1 MEGKR
6 ILVVDDEK
14 LIVEYVSMGL
24 EMEGYSVISFT
35 EPKKAVEYL
44 RNNEIDLVLTDLKM
58 PEISGLDIVQVVS
71 ESQVDAEVII
81 FTGFASLD
89 SAIEAVRE
97 NVYDYVQKP
106 LELKDLILTIKR
118 ALDTQAVRR
127 ENKRLNHRIQ
137 TMFEQ
142 ISMLYEISRI
152 IYQIDDKELIFKFV
166 IDTIREGMGF
176 KNTGVFLLDEGHYN
190 LVNQS
195 ILPKDLI
202 SEFNFM
208 ENETINSMT
217 VSDTEPTIISNLN
230 REITVNQRTISIDDH
245 FTDLHLF
252 PIKFL
257 DRLIGFLAVL
267 STNKEVVSDEES
279 KLLQILTTQIA
290 PIFYRFIGIKTGE
303 SALKSSRFALEV
315 RLEEELYGAISNN
328 RPISLSVLEISNISS
343 TILTEKLSVIHEEMK
358 NVITSHLG
366 EDIYFLWAAPFL
378 LFLLIPDKDK
388 ISSELDIMEM
398 IRDFKNRHADQPEV
412 ENIDIFFSTVD
423 CQQDGI
429 TTHSLL
435 HQLWKKF
442 LPLREKKR
450 LGTISND

>member
-1 MEGKR
+1 MENKR

-24 EMEGYSVISFT
+24 EMEGYEVISFT

-44 RNNEIDLVLTDLKM
+44 RNNPIDLVLTDLKM

-81 FTGFASLD
+81 FTGYASLD

-127 ENKRLNHRIQ
+127 ENKRLNQKIQ

-166 IDTIREGMGF
+166 IDTIREGMGL
-176 KNTGVFLLDEGHYN
+176 KNTGVFILDEGQYL
-190 LVNQS
+190 LVSQS
-195 ILPKDLI
+195 ILPQEMI
-202 SEFNFM
+202 SEFKFKVDD
-208 ENETINSMT
+208 TINSMS
-217 VSDTEPTIISNLN
+217 VSDTEPTIISKLN
-230 REITVNQRTISIDDH
+230 EKISINQKVITLDDH

-252 PIKFL
+252 PIRFL
-257 DRLIGFLAVL
+257 DRLIGFLVVL
-267 STNKEVVSDEES
+267 STKNEAVADEES
-279 KLLQILTTQIA
+279 KLMQILTTQIA
-290 PIFYRFIGIKTGE
+290 PIFYRFIGNKTGK
-303 SALKSSRFALEV
+303 SGVKSSRFALEE
-315 RLEEELYGAISNN
+315 RLEEELYRAIGNN
-328 RPISLSVLEISNISS
+328 NPISLSVLEISNVSS
-343 TILTEKLSVIHEEMK
+343 TILTEKLSMIHDEMK
-358 NVITSHLG
+358 NVIMSHLG
-366 EDIYFLWAAPFL
+366 KNVYYLWVAPFL
-378 LFLLIPDKDK
+378 LFLIIPNNDK
-388 ISSELDIMEM
+388 ISSELDIIEM
-398 IRDFKNRHADQPEV
+398 IRDFKNRKSDQLEF
-412 ENIDIFFSTVD
+412 ERMNIFFSTVD

-442 LPLREKKR
+442 LPLREQER
-450 LGTISND
+450 LESIADE